1 MVSDVAFDVIK
12 HLRDY
17 VFYMITYMH
26 KYILYNKKEHL
37 KQLNNGE

>member
-1 MVSDVAFDVIK
+1 MVSDVVIDVIK

-17 VFYMITYMH
+17 VFYMITYMD

-37 KQLNNGE
+37 K